1 MLPSN
6 DSQVAMT
13 AHPKHA
19 AAALLLP
26 WVGPYGGLPPLADVS
41 PADIEEAICAAI
53 EMKRSEVQIIASN
66 KELPD
71 FENTAEA
78 LENCGRALRQVQC
91 VFQVYANSLSLG
103 DMPAVAQRLV
113 PLLAALDD
121 EIAHNEFLYARLNA
135 VWDSRHQSGLA
146 GEQQRLVEVL
156 RTRMQRRGAGL
167 APVAKARMAKIN
179 ARLAA
184 LSARYNQNL
193 IQEAGA
199 QVVFIE
205 DETGLQGLPADL
217 RLAAAAAATDQG
229 RPGIW
234 AIPNARGLIWPFLT
248 LSTRRDLREQVWR
261 MWTNRGDNAGPHDN
275 KPVAAEILQLRGE
288 LARLLGFNSYAHFA
302 LDDRMA
308 GEPSTALALLER
320 TWQSVK
326 ARALAQMTDYQDIAD
341 REGAGIQ
348 LSPWDRQFYA
358 EKLRRERFNLDSD
371 EVKAHLPLDAVL
383 NAMFWAA
390 GRVHGLAFKQIS
402 DAPVIHSTVRVY
414 EVSRP
419 ATAEIV
425 GVIYFDLFN
434 RPGKAHGSYQM
445 QFREAENFQEK
456 VLPISCIFSTFPQ
469 PPEGQLVL
477 LPWEY
482 ANVFFHEFGHALH
495 MLHYNASYRSLGS
508 QHVAW
513 DFVELPALI
522 NERWLLDPEL
532 LARFAR
538 HHLTDAPMP
547 LDLLAR
553 IKQGLQY
560 DRIFSLNPDFLLP
573 AIVDLRLHLMA
584 DGSGNSIDVVQVEKD
599 TVAEFGMPDAWDQI
613 MRVTHNFHIFIG
625 AYAAGLYSYLWA
637 DVMAADAVQT
647 FEQSSGGIYDEQT
660 SKAWIDKILS
670 VGHSVPAH
678 DAFRDF
684 AGHDPELA
692 PLHRRFGLSTTILMH
707 KDEAMPQKL
716 S

>member
-78 LENCGRALRQVQC
+78 LENSGRALRQVQC

-234 AIPNARGLIWPFLT
+234 AIPNARGLVWPFLT

-326 ARALAQMTDYQDIAD
+326 ARALEQMTDYQDIAD
-341 REGAGIQ
+341 REGAGIR

-434 RPGKAHGSYQM
+434 RPAKAHGSYQM

-469 PPEGQLVL
+469 PPEGQPVL

-692 PLHRRFGLSTTILMH
+692 PLHRRFGLATTILMH
-707 KDEAMPQKL
+707 KGEAMPQKL

>member
-1 MLPSN
+1 
-6 DSQVAMT
+6 
-13 AHPKHA
+13 
-19 AAALLLP
+19 
-26 WVGPYGGLPPLADVS
+26 
-41 PADIEEAICAAI
+41 
-53 EMKRSEVQIIASN
+53 
-66 KELPD
+66 
-71 FENTAEA
+71 
-78 LENCGRALRQVQC
+78 
-91 VFQVYANSLSLG
+91 
-103 DMPAVAQRLV
+103 
-113 PLLAALDD
+113 
-121 EIAHNEFLYARLNA
+121 
-135 VWDSRHQSGLA
+135 
-146 GEQQRLVEVL
+146 
-156 RTRMQRRGAGL
+156 
-167 APVAKARMAKIN
+167 
-179 ARLAA
+179 
-184 LSARYNQNL
+184 
-193 IQEAGA
+193 
-199 QVVFIE
+199 
-205 DETGLQGLPADL
+205 
-217 RLAAAAAATDQG
+217 
-229 RPGIW
+229 
-234 AIPNARGLIWPFLT
+234 
-248 LSTRRDLREQVWR
+248 

-326 ARALAQMTDYQDIAD
+326 ARALEQMTDYQDIAD
-341 REGAGIQ
+341 REGAGIR

-383 NAMFWAA
+383 NARFWAA
-390 GRVHGLAFKQIS
+390 GRVHGLAFTQIS

-434 RPGKAHGSYQM
+434 RPGKSHGSYQM

-469 PPEGQLVL
+469 PPEGQPVL

-522 NERWLLDPEL
+522 NERWLRDPEL

-553 IKQGLQY
+553 IEQGLQY

-637 DVMAADAVQT
+637 DVMAADALQT
-647 FEQSSGGIYDEQT
+647 FEQSPGGIYDAQT
-660 SKAWIDKILS
+660 SSAWIDKILS
-670 VGHSVPAH
+670 VGHSVPAKE
-678 DAFRDF
+678 AFRDF
-684 AGHDPELA
+684 AGHDPDLA
-692 PLHRRFGLSTTILMH
+692 PLHQRFGLVDTIRI
-707 KDEAMPQKL
+707 

>member
-1 MLPSN
+1 
-6 DSQVAMT
+6 
-13 AHPKHA
+13 
-19 AAALLLP
+19 
-26 WVGPYGGLPPLADVS
+26 
-41 PADIEEAICAAI
+41 
-53 EMKRSEVQIIASN
+53 
-66 KELPD
+66 
-71 FENTAEA
+71 
-78 LENCGRALRQVQC
+78 
-91 VFQVYANSLSLG
+91 
-103 DMPAVAQRLV
+103 
-113 PLLAALDD
+113 
-121 EIAHNEFLYARLNA
+121 

-234 AIPNARGLIWPFLT
+234 AIPNARGLVWPFLT

-326 ARALAQMTDYQDIAD
+326 ARALEQMTDYQDIAD
-341 REGAGIQ
+341 REGAGIR

-469 PPEGQLVL
+469 PPEGQPVL

-660 SKAWIDKILS
+660 SKAWIDKVLS
-670 VGHSVPAH
+670 VGHRVPA
-678 DAFRDF
+678 DEAFRQF
-684 AGHDPELA
+684 AGHDPDPT
-692 PLHRRFGLSTTILMH
+692 PLQRRFGLAPTT
-707 KDEAMPQKL
+707 
-716 S
+716 

>member
-1 MLPSN
+1 MP
-6 DSQVAMT
+6 
-13 AHPKHA
+13 AHTKHA

-341 REGAGIQ
+341 REGAGIR

-647 FEQSSGGIYDEQT
+647 FEQSPGGIYDAQT
-660 SKAWIDKILS
+660 SSAWIDKILS

>member
-135 VWDSRHQSGLA
+135 MWDSRHQSGLA

-234 AIPNARGLIWPFLT
+234 AIPNARGLVWPFLT

-302 LDDRMA
+302 LEDRMA
-308 GEPSTALALLER
+308 GEPSTALALLEG

-341 REGAGIQ
+341 REGAGIR